1 MFVKCSESIF
11 SCPLILKA
19 DLFPRLKKVHYCTLV
34 YMKCAPKAR
43 VHHHHFSSIPF
54 SFKKWNEIEL
64 CSPIPESLVSFL
76 LEMLSLIQ
84 SLVFS

>member
-1 MFVKCSESIF
+1 MFVKFSESIF

-19 DLFPRLKKVHYCTLV
+19 DLFPRLKKVHHCTLV
-34 YMKCAPKAR
+34 YMKCTPKAQ
-43 VHHHHFSSIPF
+43 VHHHFSSIPF

-64 CSPIPESLVSFL
+64 CSQIPESLVSFL